1 VSDSVTRTQCALVSV
16 AVVGHHRRVSGSATK
31 VFESAA
37 AALFDVQ
44 DGAAIAVG
52 GFGLVGNPEALIV
65 ALAARNTK
73 RLTIMSNNCGNQGR
87 GLAIL
92 LQQRQV
98 ARVIC
103 SFVGGNP
110 DLEEQM
116 LAGEVAVELNPQG
129 TLAER
134 LRAGGAGIAAF
145 FTPTGAG
152 TIVAEG
158 KEVRDFGGRPHVLET
173 ALMPDFA
180 LVRAAVGD
188 PLGNLRFYRT
198 SRNFNP
204 LAAMAGRVTIAEVDQ
219 LVPVGELGPDDIH
232 LPGIF
237 VQRVVHVP
245 EHVNYIEFRT
255 VQPTG

>member
-1 VSDSVTRTQCALVSV
+1 MSKLYQ
-16 AVVGHHRRVSGSATK
+16 
-31 VFESAA
+31 SAA
-37 AALFDVQ
+37 AALHDLA
-44 DGAAIAVG
+44 DGATIAVG
-52 GFGLVGNPEALIV
+52 GFGLCGNPEACI
-65 ALAARNTK
+65 AAIAASGARG
-73 RLTIMSNNCGNQGR
+73 LTIVSNNCGNQGQ

-98 ARVIC
+98 ARVVC

-110 DLEEQM
+110 DLESQM

-152 TIVAEG
+152 TIVADG
-158 KEVRDFGGRPHVLET
+158 KEVREFAGKPCVLET
-173 ALMPDFA
+173 ALRTDFA
-180 LVRAAVGD
+180 VVRAARGD
-188 PLGNLRFYRT
+188 ELGNLQFYRT
-198 SRNFNP
+198 ARNFNP
-204 LAAMAGRVTIAEVDQ
+204 LAAMAGRVTIAEVDE
-219 LVPVGELGPDDIH
+219 LVPAGALDPDAVH

-245 EHVNYIEFRT
+245 EHRNTIEFRT
-255 VQPTG
+255 TRPRSG

>member
-1 VSDSVTRTQCALVSV
+1 MIARMHAAST
-16 AVVGHHRRVSGSATK
+16 SASK
-31 VFESAA
+31 LFESAE
-37 AALFDVQ
+37 AALFDLH
-44 DGAAIAVG
+44 DGASITVG
-52 GFGLVGNPEALIV
+52 GFGLVGNPEALIEAV
-65 ALAARNTK
+65 AAKGCRN
-73 RLTIMSNNCGNQGR
+73 LTIISNNCGNQGR

-92 LQQRQV
+92 LKRHQV

-152 TIVAEG
+152 TVVAEG
-158 KEVRDFGGRPHVLET
+158 KEVREFEGRPHVLET
-173 ALMPDFA
+173 ALKPEFA
-180 LVRAAVGD
+180 IVRAAKAD
-188 PLGNLRFYRT
+188 PFGNLQFYRT

-204 LAAMAGRVTIAEVDQ
+204 LAAMAGRVTIAEVDE
-219 LVPVGELGPDDIH
+219 LVPLGALDPDEIH

-237 VQRVVHVP
+237 VQRIIHVP
-245 EHVNYIEFRT
+245 EHVNFIEFRT
-255 VQPTG
+255 TRPG